1 MTKYAKFKNGA
12 IASIESPDKTKQK
25 LGATMF
31 NDDTPPKLANGE
43 SPIISD
49 HNKRYVES
57 FKQDGIET
65 GKN

>member
-1 MTKYAKFKNGA
+1 MTKYAKFKNDA

-43 SPIISD
+43 SPIVSD
-49 HNKRYVES
+49 HNKRYAES
-57 FKQDGIET
+57 FKQDGIEI